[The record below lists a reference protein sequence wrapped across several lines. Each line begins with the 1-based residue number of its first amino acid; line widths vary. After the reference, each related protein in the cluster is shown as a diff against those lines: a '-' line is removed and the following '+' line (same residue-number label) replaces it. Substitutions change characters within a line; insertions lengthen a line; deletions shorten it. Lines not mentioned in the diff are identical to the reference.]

1 MRLQN
6 LVLNLL
12 DISRIESKGIELKL
26 EEIDFI
32 NFINICTLELK
43 PQLENREH
51 ILHLDMPSHVYLN
64 LDKFSFE
71 RVITNIL
78 SNAIKYSPP
87 RSDIYIKLEEKEKI
101 VEFSIRDEGFGLT
114 EEELKNLFQ
123 KFNRLDKLRENLVTN
138 IEGSGLGL
146 YISRKIVELHGG
158 KIWAESEGR
167 HKGSTFKVIIP
178 KF

>member
-1 MRLQN
+1 
-6 LVLNLL
+6 
-12 DISRIESKGIELKL
+12 
-26 EEIDFI
+26 
-32 NFINICTLELK
+32 
-43 PQLENREH
+43 
-51 ILHLDMPSHVYLN
+51 MPSHVYLN
-64 LDKFSFE
+64 LDKFGFE

-87 RSDIYIKLEEKEKI
+87 RSNIYIKL
-101 VEFSIRDEGFGLT
+101 GLT

-123 KFNRLDKLRENLVTN
+123 KFNRLDKLRENLVTD